1 MAQTTILAAGVTAAA
16 STDVVVASGSVVLV
30 GIFAATAVEVPQQAA
45 FNIEQVTPGAVNV
58 IARLG
63 AGNRTT
69 VIAGP
74 GTFRVRRPL
83 YEGAAFGVF
92 LET

>member
-1 MAQTTILAAGVTAAA
+1 MAQTTILAAGITAAV
-16 STDVVVASGSVVLV
+16 STDVVVASGAVVLV
-30 GIFAATAVEVPQQAA
+30 GIFSAAAAEVPVQAS
-45 FNIEQVTPGAVNV
+45 FNIEQVTPGASNV

-63 AGNRTT
+63 ASNRTT

-83 YEGAAFGVF
+83 YEGSAFGVF